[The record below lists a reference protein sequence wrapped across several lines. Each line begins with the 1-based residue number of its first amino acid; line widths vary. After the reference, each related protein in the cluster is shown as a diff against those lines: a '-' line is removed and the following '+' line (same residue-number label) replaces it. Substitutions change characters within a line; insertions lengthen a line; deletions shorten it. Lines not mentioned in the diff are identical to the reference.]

1 MSNALK
7 AWVEKTKGGRS
18 VLARRAGVRWQTVD
32 DILDGKHTPRASTA
46 KALSA
51 ATGGEVSAAAILGV
65 DDVHTDFVAPVA
77 GEGQ

>member
-1 MSNALK
+1 MSTALR

-51 ATGGEVSAAAILGV
+51 ATGGEVSAAAILGL
-65 DDVHTDFVAPVA
+65 DEGHTSNVAPATSV
-77 GEGQ
+77 GE